1 MTVCHLLLY
10 MNILFGEAKV
20 IWTGTD
26 KDKLL
31 SFDITHSVI
40 RGEERIE
47 FILNFANGSLRHFK
61 YSPAPGSVSDL
72 LEIAYAV
79 KNAHF
84 AKDKSEECVTVFYEE
99 STGEMFKLSLLS
111 DTDTWE
117 EENIIIDDILDD
129 VVSRNVYVTRIQA
142 ANADMS
148 PAVYTEFMLWAKS
161 HLHVKVNGRYHDI
174 GPNAKVQVKTDYKGE
189 VVIYHEAFA
198 IAEEDILLSA
208 CPGDTLTY
216 WTDVHAPYV
225 YADNTINLRVSDRI
239 ERKISKL
246 SGQQLK
252 DAKNL
257 KGSYLLEEKFRN
269 DTDGLNNAAKCVTD
283 MMTTVKTAK
292 LMESG
297 KRSIP
302 DITLSA
308 PYENALASG
317 RQGFLFTVE
326 GNEIV
331 CKDITAAEYDDIVG
345 SWYAN
350 GASSFWAS
358 LGDLFRSAV
367 KKFVQGIKTVIKV
380 VGQAIHAAVSFV
392 LNGISYVI
400 EGVVSVIQQALN
412 VVETI
417 FVQLLTPFVKLI
429 EWLGDPLDFE
439 GLRLTARAVD
449 AAMEQAMVFF
459 GKGIKL
465 AHRKIS
471 SGLGDVKAQFDLMIE
486 EMDKSHN
493 NSISGEILLKQKSAA
508 AFDISNSNYM
518 TDCIGEKSWVV
529 CDINCILD
537 LAGCCNC
544 CQDESGTVNTV
555 FGIAGTVLGVIYC
568 IFSAI
573 NVAKY
578 VEEKKALEWAN
589 ESFMMLSGVMRF
601 CMLKSIITI
610 TEGCSVA
617 VAVVIDFIA
626 AVMGIVKLGYTIS
639 DVTAA
644 EIDGWDESDRAEMA
658 ELQEKLNLL

>member
-61 YSPAPGSVSDL
+61 YSPATGSVSDL

-189 VVIYHEAFA
+189 VEICHEAFA

-216 WTDVHAPYV
+216 WADVHAPYV

-239 ERKISKL
+239 ERKLSKL

-269 DTDGLNNAAKCVTD
+269 IWSNMITGLLRMFQGVVDLALEALQGVTD
-283 MMTTVKTAK
+283 ILFNVMEELIEAAGK
-292 LMESG
+292 LFDTQIFIPVIG
-297 KRSIP
+297 ALYRSIFGKSKMTLR
-302 DITLSA
+302 DFFVFFLSFNIHTSVRLITQRRPVMFESDQKVN
-308 PYENALASG
+308 YY
-317 RQGFLFTVE
+317 
-326 GNEIV
+326 
-331 CKDITAAEYDDIVG
+331 ITELKA
-345 SWYAN
+345 
-350 GASSFWAS
+350 
-358 LGDLFRSAV
+358 
-367 KKFVQGIKTVIKV
+367 
-380 VGQAIHAAVSFV
+380 
-392 LNGISYVI
+392 
-400 EGVVSVIQQALN
+400 
-412 VVETI
+412 
-417 FVQLLTPFVKLI
+417 
-429 EWLGDPLDFE
+429 
-439 GLRLTARAVD
+439 AVD
-449 AAMEQAMVFF
+449 AFDPDCF
-459 GKGIKL
+459 GAAL
-465 AHRKIS
+465 ENATPVTKIR
-471 SGLGDVKAQFDLMIE
+471 GLGLSKDIRNACYI
-486 EMDKSHN
+486 
-493 NSISGEILLKQKSAA
+493 
-508 AFDISNSNYM
+508 ISNGCQSVSYMCLSLSDALTPATLNSTEDNQNTAEASENKWKNVLDWTIFLSEAVWAFTGCPFIEDSTNYAAVA
-518 TDCIGEKSWVV
+518 SWVV

-578 VEEKKALEWAN
+578 VEGEKALEWAN
-589 ESFMMLSGVMRF
+589 EPFMMLSGVMRF

-617 VAVVIDFIA
+617 VAVVIDFFA
-626 AVMGIVKLGYTIS
+626 AVMGIVKLGYAIS